1 MPAQE
6 GQSVSTASQLQRTIH
21 KRDSGSEATLR
32 PSTNDRK
39 EDPVGF
45 ARAGSSAST
54 SKSSQAVH
62 RLRDHRSFETRP
74 SKSLNLVQAS
84 MLATIPPRAA
94 RGERFGTTPDRSSPT
109 RQPTFTPQYSA
120 PGSTKQLAMFCEE
133 ERARFWSAKSAKK
146 REEPLKW
153 TAQPVPQR
161 LVGLSLVFAVV
172 FSLLSRLWS
181 SLALSCRKRTGPG
194 KLDPVVIPACMI
206 PSAPRTSSLLA
217 DSGIND
223 TPTRKYEM
231 RMDQIFTRASSAG
244 PRQSDHSRTRR
255 DAHAPISRTSTLQY
269 PRSREASKQVFTRA
283 VSIEPRLSSNNNE
296 KWRKR
301 NAILDEN
308 QRPSTSHTSKK
319 RIDHDVSYRH
329 RSKPL
334 ARGRAQSS
342 ES

>member
-6 GQSVSTASQLQRTIH
+6 NQSVSTASQLQRTIH
-21 KRDSGSEATLR
+21 KRDSGSEATLK

-62 RLRDHRSFETRP
+62 RLRDHRSFKTLANNG
-74 SKSLNLVQAS
+74 SKSFQVPQSDSGKYDRRHSTEAS
-84 MLATIPPRAA
+84 PR
-94 RGERFGTTPDRSSPT
+94 REIRRTSPDRSSPT

-120 PGSTKQLAMFCEE
+120 PGSTKQLAMFCEG

-181 SLALSCRKRTGPG
+181 SLALACRKRTGPG
-194 KLDPVVIPACMI
+194 KLDPVVIPAYMI

-217 DSGIND
+217 DSSIND
-223 TPTRKYEM
+223 TPTRKHEM

-283 VSIEPRLSSNNNE
+283 VSIESRLSRTNNE
-296 KWRKR
+296 KWRNG

-308 QRPSTSHTSKK
+308 HRPSTSHTSKK
-319 RIDHDVSYRH
+319 LIDHGVSYRH

-334 ARGRAQSS
+334 ARG
-342 ES
+342 

>member
-21 KRDSGSEATLR
+21 KRDSGSEATLK

-62 RLRDHRSFETRP
+62 RLRDHRSFENG
-74 SKSLNLVQAS
+74 SKSFQVPQSDSGKYDRRHSTEAS
-84 MLATIPPRAA
+84 PR
-94 RGERFGTTPDRSSPT
+94 REIRRHRRTSPDRSSPA

-120 PGSTKQLAMFCEE
+120 PGSTKKLAMFCEE
-133 ERARFWSAKSAKK
+133 ERARFWSANSAKK

-153 TAQPVPQR
+153 TAQPVPKR

-172 FSLLSRLWS
+172 LSLLSRLWS

-217 DSGIND
+217 DSSIND
-223 TPTRKYEM
+223 TPTRKHEM

-255 DAHAPISRTSTLQY
+255 DAHAPISRTSTL
-269 PRSREASKQVFTRA
+269 
-283 VSIEPRLSSNNNE
+283 
-296 KWRKR
+296 
-301 NAILDEN
+301 
-308 QRPSTSHTSKK
+308 
-319 RIDHDVSYRH
+319 
-329 RSKPL
+329 
-334 ARGRAQSS
+334 
-342 ES
+342 